1 MRHKSFCLFLA
12 GLTVF
17 LILKA
22 EVSANDC
29 LGKNK
34 EASAQRF
41 IIQYYEDLKEGD
53 KSKIKQYF
61 VEKLDKETLR
71 ALRRSG
77 RIVSQKPLE
86 EEDLEQM
93 IHSGKLLSETL
104 EKIDFLEMS
113 IISQKPLIIEVGVI
127 ERNKPGYS
135 IPPEELFILK
145 NVTDCKW
152 KIIEITLPGLP

>member
-1 MRHKSFCLFLA
+1 MRHKLFCLFLA
-12 GLTVF
+12 GLTAF
-17 LILKA
+17 LILRT
-22 EVSANDC
+22 EVSANGC
-29 LGKNK
+29 FKKNIK
-34 EASAQRF
+34 ASAQAF
-41 IIQYYEDLKEGD
+41 IIQYYEDLKGGD

-61 VEKLDKETLR
+61 LEKPDKETLD
-71 ALRRSG
+71 ALKRSG
-77 RIVSQKPLE
+77 RIVSQKPLD

-93 IHSGKLLSETL
+93 VHGGKLLSETL

-135 IPPEELFILK
+135 IPFEELFILK

-152 KIIEITLPGLP
+152 KIVDITAPGLP